1 MMSINS
7 VLKKYWGYKSFRTIQ
22 KKIIEDVL
30 DKKDTLGI
38 IATGGGKSIC
48 FQIPA
53 IILEGVCLV
62 ITPLIALME
71 EQVNVLNSKGIKS
84 IYIDSSKN
92 KIEIENSLL
101 NCIYGNTKFLYLSP
115 EKLKDKFILSFLEKI
130 NINLITV
137 DEAHCISE
145 WGNDFRP
152 AYRDIHEV
160 KKVKPN
166 TTILALTATATQEV
180 IEDIQNNLLFKS
192 NNLIKS
198 SIIRKNIEYKVNFTN
213 NKQKKLLDVLKIYSG
228 QTIIYVSTRKKVKEL
243 NEYIKLNK
251 ISSTYYH
258 AGLSYEEKKSN
269 KLEWS
274 LNKKRV
280 MVATSAFG
288 MGINKDDVEVVIH
301 YFLPSN
307 MESYLQESG
316 RAGRN
321 NTQAYSHIIIN
332 NKDIDYQ
339 KKLIHIKNARIDE
352 IKNTYE
358 KLMNHLNIGIGDF
371 PKNALEFK
379 LSTFC
384 EKYSFSYLKT
394 YSILNFLE
402 RDNKIKYIDNFN
414 VPSYIK
420 SVLNPQDLYN
430 FQISNRYFDPFIN
443 YLKRNFGSFYDVN
456 QKIEEKKIANFLQLS
471 LKEVVNILKRLDKF
485 GVIKYTSK
493 NSTSKIILLNQR
505 IDLSIFHIDINLWK
519 KKNKLLSSK
528 LDTMI
533 NFVQNQ
539 KICRNK
545 LVLEYFNEKDQDE
558 CGSCDIC
565 K

>member
-1 MMSINS
+1 MSINS

-53 IILEGVCLV
+53 IILDGVCLV

-71 EQVNVLNSKGIKS
+71 EQVNILNAKGIKS

-115 EKLKDKFILSFLEKI
+115 EKLKDKFIHSFLEKI

-160 KKVKPN
+160 KKIKPN
-166 TTILALTATATQEV
+166 ATILALTATATQEV

-192 NNLIKS
+192 KNLIKS
-198 SIIRKNIEYKVNFTN
+198 SIIRKNIKYNVNFTN
-213 NKQKKLLDVLKIYSG
+213 KKEKKLLDVLNKYYG
-228 QTIIYVSTRKKVKEL
+228 QIIIYVSTRKKAKEL

-251 ISSTYYH
+251 ISCTYYH
-258 AGLSYEEKKSN
+258 AGLSNEEKKSN

-301 YFLPSN
+301 FFLPSN
-307 MESYLQESG
+307 MDSYVQESG

-321 NTQAYSHIIIN
+321 NKKAYSYIIIN
-332 NKDIDYQ
+332 NRDIDYQ
-339 KKLIHIKNARIDE
+339 KKLIHIKNPRIDD
-352 IKNTYE
+352 IKNTYQ
-358 KLMNHLNIGIGDF
+358 KLMSHLNIGIGDF
-371 PKNALEFK
+371 PKNTLEFD
-379 LSTFC
+379 LSIFC
-384 EKYSFSYLKT
+384 KKYSFSYIKT

-402 RDNKIKYIDNFN
+402 KDNKLKYMENLN
-414 VPSYIK
+414 KYSTIK
-420 SVLNPQDLYN
+420 SVLKPQELYN

-443 YLKRNFGSFYDVN
+443 YLKRNFEGFYDID
-456 QKIEEKKIANFLQLS
+456 QKIDEQKIAIFLQLS
-471 LKEVVNILKRLDKF
+471 LEEVINILKRLDKF
-485 GVIKYTSK
+485 GIIKYTIK
-493 NSTSKIILLNQR
+493 NSNSKIILLDQR
-505 IDLSIFHIDINLWK
+505 KDLSLFHIDINQWSQ
-519 KKNKLLSSK
+519 KNKHLYSK

-533 NFVQNQ
+533 NFVKNQ
-539 KICRNK
+539 KFCRNK
-545 LVLEYFNEKDQDE
+545 LILGYFNEREQNE

-565 K
+565 D